1 MVSSLSVEAQLPS
14 VRRRQGGAAV
24 IVKHVLEIEAPA
36 TVVWEVITDLP
47 SYPAWNPFVV
57 ECRST
62 LAVGA
67 AISMRVR
74 VLPFWAQPQREW
86 ITTHDPGSRLC
97 YGLRG
102 MPLGSLVS
110 SRCHEVRSSGP
121 RSTLYESRFE
131 LGGWLAPVV
140 EGLLGRRLAT
150 GFLAMS
156 EAIRHRAEEL
166 QSGRAS

>member
-1 MVSSLSVEAQLPS
+1 MIEHA
-14 VRRRQGGAAV
+14 
-24 IVKHVLEIEAPA
+24 LEIAAPA

-47 SYPAWNPFVV
+47 SYPVWNPFVV
-57 ECRST
+57 ACRST

-67 AISMRVR
+67 PISMRVR

-86 ITTHDPGSRLC
+86 ITTHEPGHRLC
-97 YGLRG
+97 YGVRG

-110 SRCHEVRSSGP
+110 SRCHVVRSSGP
-121 RSTLYESRFE
+121 QSTLYESRFE

-140 EGLLGRRLAT
+140 ACLLGRRLT
-150 GFLAMS
+150 RGFQAMT

-166 QSGRAS
+166 HAGRAS

>member
-1 MVSSLSVEAQLPS
+1 MVSSMSTEAWLPS
-14 VRRRQGGAAV
+14 ARRRKGGAV
-24 IVKHVLEIEAPA
+24 LIVKHLLEIAAPA

-57 ECRST
+57 ACRST
-62 LAVGA
+62 LDVGA
-67 AISMRVR
+67 PISMRVR

-86 ITTHDPGSRLC
+86 IITHEPGRRLC
-97 YGLRG
+97 YGVRG
-102 MPLGSLVS
+102 MPFGSLVS

-121 RSTLYESRFE
+121 QSTLYESRFE

-140 EGLLGRRLAT
+140 ERLLGRRLAQ
-150 GFLAMS
+150 GFQEMS